1 MPIGNNLSVFTGSLF
16 AAGPV
21 AKKDAKKPA
30 KQLEDVGPVTFT
42 EKTYPYSM
50 PDLDAKAILTVTS
63 SNFSDDKT
71 ASLSITW
78 SYTET
83 HGITTHG
90 GWKTLDYKIMFNKT
104 SVGYFPAH
112 ISGSRDDQVL
122 SYNHIT
128 TGDKEALSPIFA
140 RLENMEKDPLRLQLI
155 QIMHKGVNEMK
166 PVD

>member
-1 MPIGNNLSVFTGSLF
+1 MQIGDNLSVFTGSLF

-30 KQLEDVGPVTFT
+30 KQLEDVGEIKHT
-42 EKTYPYSM
+42 EVKYPYSM
-50 PDLDAKAILTVTS
+50 PDIHTTANLTITS
-63 SNFSDDKT
+63 SNFSDDKI
-71 ASLSITW
+71 ALLSITW
-78 SYTET
+78 PFTET

-104 SVGYFPAH
+104 SVGYFPVH

-128 TGDKEALSPIFA
+128 TGDKDALSPIFV

-155 QIMHKGVNEMK
+155 QIMHKGVNAMK
-166 PVD
+166 PVY